1 MRAQEYSRVEYAGF
15 EFRTEASQADVTF
28 DNSKVRQPEIGARRA
43 LMQKYGSIQRIYTHQ
58 AWEDGPQ
65 ICVLEVNWY
74 TNRGVSNI
82 SGNPLVQMEDGA
94 AEAEDR
100 SIMIMS
106 AAMLLNT
113 YTTNFLFVGY
123 A

>member
-1 MRAQEYSRVEYAGF
+1 MEYAGF
-15 EFRTEASQADVTF
+15 EFRTEESQVDVTF
-28 DNSKVRQPEIGARRA
+28 DNSKVRQPVFTRAGARRVVH
-43 LMQKYGSIQRIYTHQ
+43 QQYGSIQRIYTHQ

-100 SIMIMS
+100 SMIMS
-106 AAMLLNT
+106 AAMLVNT